1 MHKDVVIAGAGPAG
15 LACARA
21 ILTAAPGTDILLLE
35 AGRPY
40 RRRPCPV
47 DRGRTCT
54 GCAGIC
60 NVISGFGGSMH
71 YGDGA
76 KLSLLPSGRRLV
88 PHLGADRAGELCE
101 TAFAWLTEP
110 LGRTPELLGEN
121 LTGRAVDAFAAHS
134 LRIREYPV
142 AVLGE
147 SDLATVIA
155 GWHDLL
161 APNVDLWHTSELT
174 DAKEHGQRL
183 ELTVRTGPGEERR
196 VSCDHLVLA
205 TGRRGVT
212 STTDLLKQLGVPTE
226 LPDISVGVRLEMAV
240 GLLEAI
246 GEEHPDLKVSQLDHA
261 QKIKSFCFCGGSN
274 GGRIKVTNY
283 QGAFGDPVLT
293 LDGHETTERVP
304 AGERPLA
311 ANFGLLCQV
320 QDRGNALEARDS
332 FIATYRQLAGGRPF
346 AQSLRGFLT
355 RRADTAS
362 WPELQA
368 RMPFQPS
375 VLDLTAGPVDQL
387 FTDAEHTS
395 LTAGFRRF
403 MGSILAHSRLGLT
416 VNDVLDDI
424 LVVGPELEF
433 LWDKPA
439 IDADCKV
446 PGLPIHV
453 VGDSAG
459 IAQGI
464 VQAAMMGIATGRHI
478 ATSTSRTRITT
489 GR

>member
-21 ILTAAPGTDILLLE
+21 ILTAAPGADILLLE
-35 AGRPY
+35 AGRAY

-47 DRGRTCT
+47 DRGRKCT

-76 KLSLLPSGRRLV
+76 KLSLLPSGRRLI
-88 PHLGADRAGELCE
+88 PHLGAGRADELCE

-121 LTGRAVDAFAAHS
+121 LTGQAVDAFAAHH

-142 AVLGE
+142 AVIGE

-161 APNVDLWHTSELT
+161 NPNLDLWHTSELT
-174 DAKEHGQRL
+174 DANEHGQHL
-183 ELTVRTGPGEERR
+183 ELTVRTGRSEVRSI
-196 VSCDHLVLA
+196 SCDHLVLA

-212 STTDLLKQLGVPTE
+212 STTELLKQLGVPTE

-240 GLLEAI
+240 GLLKAI

-261 QKIKSFCFCGGSN
+261 QKIKSFCFCGGDN

-283 QGAFGDPVLT
+283 QDAFGDPILT
-293 LDGHETTERVP
+293 LDGHETTERT
-304 AGERPLA
+304 AGDRPLA
-311 ANFGLLCQV
+311 SNFGLLCQV
-320 QDRGNALEARDS
+320 QDRGNALEAQDS
-332 FIATYRQLAGGRPF
+332 FITTYRELAGGRPF
-346 AQSLRGFLT
+346 AQTLRAFLT
-355 RRADTAS
+355 RRTDTTS

-368 RMPFQPS
+368 SMPFQPS

-387 FTDAEHTS
+387 FTTAEHTS

-403 MGSILAHSRLGLT
+403 MGSILAHSRLGLS
-416 VNDVLDDI
+416 VDDILDDV

-433 LWDKPA
+433 LWDRPA

-464 VQAAMMGIATGRHI
+464 VQAAMMGIAAGRAI
-478 ATSTSRTRITT
+478 ATARTHAEAR
-489 GR
+489 

>member
-47 DRGRTCT
+47 DRGRACT
-54 GCAGIC
+54 GCNKIC
-60 NVISGFGGSMH
+60 NVVSGFGGSMH

-88 PHLGADRAGELCE
+88 PHLGAERAGELCD

-110 LGRTPELLGEN
+110 LDRAPALQGEH
-121 LTGRAVDAFAAHS
+121 LTGRAVDAFAAHE
-134 LRIREYPV
+134 LTVREYPV

-155 GWHDLL
+155 GWHDYL
-161 APNVDLWHTSELT
+161 AARVELWHTSELT
-174 DAKEHGQRL
+174 DAKEHGPGM
-183 ELTVRTGPGEERR
+183 ELTVRTGPGRERR
-196 VSCDHLVLA
+196 ISCDHLVLA

-212 STTDLLKQLGVPTE
+212 STTALLQRLDVPTE

-246 GEEHPDLKVSQLDHA
+246 GEEHPDLKVSQPGHA
-261 QKIKSFCFCGGSN
+261 QKIKSFCFCGGIN

-283 QGAFGDPVLT
+283 QDAFGTEILT
-293 LDGHETTERVP
+293 LDGHETTERTA
-304 AGERPLA
+304 AGTRPLA
-311 ANFGLLCQV
+311 SNFGLLCQV
-320 QDRGNALEARDS
+320 QGRGNALEARDS
-332 FIATYRQLAGGRPF
+332 FLDAYRELAGGRPF
-346 AQSLRGFLT
+346 AQTLRAFLT
-355 RRADTAS
+355 AGTDNAT

-368 RMPFQPS
+368 RMPFEPS
-375 VLDLTAGPVDQL
+375 VADLTTGPVHRL
-387 FTDAEHTS
+387 FTPAEHTS
-395 LTAGFRRF
+395 LTAGFERF
-403 MGSILAHSRLGLT
+403 MGSILDHSGLGLS
-416 VNDVLDDI
+416 VGDILDDV
-424 LVVGPELEF
+424 LVVGPEIEF

-439 IDADCKV
+439 LDADCKV
-446 PGLPIHV
+446 PHLPVHV
-453 VGDSAG
+453 IGDSAG

-464 VQAAMMGIATGRHI
+464 VQAAMTGIAAGRHI
-478 ATSTSRTRITT
+478 ATSTRRQE
-489 GR
+489 R